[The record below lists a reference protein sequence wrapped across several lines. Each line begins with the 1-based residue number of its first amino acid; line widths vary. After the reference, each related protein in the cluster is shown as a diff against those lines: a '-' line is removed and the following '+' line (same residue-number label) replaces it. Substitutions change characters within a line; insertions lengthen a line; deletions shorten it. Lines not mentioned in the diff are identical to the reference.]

1 MPTIMDIM
9 IGGIALPDVIGKAY
23 LRNSGIKVSDELDG
37 SSLNL
42 VGTAH
47 FVAFSMPRDTPNG
60 LRKILRLNAAIPLS
74 CRYSTGE
81 TVHDAPAMIREINP
95 QDGGET
101 EYVLEVGPNEALLED
116 DGRV

>member
-1 MPTIMDIM
+1 MPTIMEIM
-9 IGGIALPDVIGKAY
+9 IGGIALPDVMGKAY
-23 LRNSGIKVSDELDG
+23 SRNSRIRMSDELDG

-42 VGTAH
+42 AATAH
-47 FVAFSMPRDTPNG
+47 FVAFSMPRDTPGG
-60 LRKILRLNAAIPLS
+60 LRKILRLNASVPLS

-81 TVHDAPAMIREINP
+81 TVHDAPAVVREINP

-101 EYVLEVGPNEALLED
+101 EYVLEVGPNEAIIED